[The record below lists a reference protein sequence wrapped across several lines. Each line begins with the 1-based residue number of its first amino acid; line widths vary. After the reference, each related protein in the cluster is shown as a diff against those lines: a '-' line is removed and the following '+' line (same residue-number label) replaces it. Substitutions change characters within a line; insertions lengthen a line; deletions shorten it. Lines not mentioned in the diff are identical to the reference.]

1 MGEVTMPRLS
11 DTMSEGTVGRWLKK
25 PGDQVSSG
33 EIIAEIETD
42 KATMELESFENGTL
56 QKIVIPEGQTV
67 PIGEVIAIIGDGAV
81 EEAPAPAAGAPAPSN
96 ARADGPS
103 PDAPPTEE
111 GGAAANAR
119 VQQPQGGA
127 PVPGGDQGPAG
138 SPNPTAGEGTA
149 AGYGYSAAAATADAE
164 AGATSTGDENGRVVA
179 SPVARRIAE
188 ELGVDLRRVQG
199 TGPGGRIIKE
209 NVEEFAAQMK
219 AGGATAKAPAPA
231 PAAPAP
237 AAPAPA
243 AKPAAPAPSAPAPTL
258 QGAEALG
265 RMRKAIARAMTD
277 SKPGVPHIYVT
288 MEVDMDAA
296 MALREQLAGS
306 GVKVSVNDLVV
317 KAAAKALVKVPA
329 VNASYSLTAD
339 GQPGVVRHQQ
349 VNVSVAVALDDGLT
363 APVVKDA
370 DKKSVGT
377 ISAEIRDMAGRA
389 REGKIK
395 QNELEGATFQVSN
408 LGMFGVTEFVSIIT
422 VPQAASIAV
431 GAVRKIPVVKDD
443 QIVVGQVMNITI
455 SADHRI
461 VDGAVAAQFLQELK
475 KLLEAPMSI
484 LV

>member
-25 PGDQVSSG
+25 PGDQVAVG

-42 KATMELESFENGTL
+42 KATMELEAYEAGTL

-67 PIGEVIAIIGDGAV
+67 PVGELIAMIGDGAAPA
-81 EEAPAPAAGAPAPSN
+81 EAAPAPAAAPPEPAPTPAAPAP
-96 ARADGPS
+96 A
-103 PDAPPTEE
+103 AP
-111 GGAAANAR
+111 AS
-119 VQQPQGGA
+119 
-127 PVPGGDQGPAG
+127 GGDNPGATG
-138 SPNPTAGEGTA
+138 SGKTIGDAEGTA
-149 AGYGYSAAAATADAE
+149 AGYGYPTATQE
-164 AGATSTGDENGRVVA
+164 AGGNGANGANGEDGRLKA

-188 ELGVDLRRVQG
+188 ELGVDLRQVQG

-209 NVEEFAAQMK
+209 NVEDFAAQMK
-219 AGGATAKAPAPA
+219 SSGAAPAVAPAPAPA
-231 PAAPAP
+231 PAAAAPAEAKAPTPAPTPAPAPP
-237 AAPAPA
+237 AAPASA
-243 AKPAAPAPSAPAPTL
+243 TVAPLS
-258 QGAEALG
+258 
-265 RMRKAIARAMTD
+265 RMRRAIAKAMTD

-288 MEVDMDAA
+288 TEVDMDAA
-296 MALREQLAGS
+296 MALREQIAAS
-306 GVKVSVNDLVV
+306 GTKVSVNDLVV
-317 KAAAKALVKVPA
+317 KAAAKALRAVPA
-329 VNASYSLTAD
+329 VNTSFVAGAD
-339 GQPGVVRHQQ
+339 GQPAVANHPS
-349 VNVSVAVALDDGLT
+349 VNVSVAVALDDGLI

-370 DKKSVGT
+370 DKKSVGA

-431 GAVRKIPVVKDD
+431 GAVRKVPVVRGD

-461 VDGAVAAQFLQELK
+461 VDGAVAAKFLQELK

-484 LV
+484 LI